1 MGNGA
6 VCALGI
12 TYQFLLLQ
20 MLGTKEFKNFYIWY
34 NAVCVDSLIGQIEV
48 GESLKHGQSKYWKR

>member
-1 MGNGA
+1 MT
-6 VCALGI
+6 VCALEI
-12 TYQFLLLQ
+12 IYHFLPLQ

-48 GESLKHGQSKYWKR
+48 FPY

>member
-1 MGNGA
+1 MKTKMGNGA
-6 VCALGI
+6 VSALKI

-20 MLGTKEFKNFYIWY
+20 MLETKEFKNFYIWY

-48 GESLKHGQSKYWKR
+48 GLM